1 MPPYSDALLT
11 RLFRLHSQ
19 MVLRRALGI
28 LGSRAEAEEAMQEV
42 FIKAMSAIES
52 ARDDDLTGWFYRMTT
67 NYCLNRLRDRKR
79 RRQLIDEKVAPVA
92 DRSTRNDP
100 DAMLTLR
107 WLLANAD
114 QRQAQVVVYVH
125 VDGLRQAQVAELMG
139 ITERSVRN
147 LLRRFEAWADKQLAG
162 RGRRR

>member
-11 RLFRLHSQ
+11 RLFRLHGP
-19 MVLRRALGI
+19 MVLRRARGI
-28 LGSRAEAEEAMQEV
+28 LGSHADAEEAMQEV

-67 NYCLNRLRDRKR
+67 NHCLNRLRDRKR
-79 RRQLIDEKVAPVA
+79 RRQLIDEKVAPA
-92 DRSTRNDP
+92 EDRSTQHDP

-114 QRQAQVVVYVH
+114 ARQAQVVVYVH